1 MQTSELPA
9 LVDVPPVGRITEGG
23 ARVGF
28 RVTVLDVGEFVMRKA
43 GGVALILSG
52 VAVGVYGI
60 VEPWQLEATLSKA
73 STAEL
78 PARPATQ
85 VPEPRPWF
93 WPSASTELPT
103 SGWTPLV
110 VTIPPRGSNPGTSS
124 QQPAIPKDRD
134 TLARELQ
141 KELKRVGCYVGE
153 LNGAWSPSTRRAMKM
168 FIDRVNASLPVEEP
182 DPILYAMVRG
192 ERDQVCGQ
200 ACQVGERL
208 TQDGRCVPTAILA
221 KANGRAPTLESSI
234 TSAEKP
240 RTITG
245 WSVTNTALDTP
256 PSTASDSSRS
266 PSMPIEGR
274 MALAGPSAYPIPA
287 TATLTPRPRAVHR
300 GAPTVSPPFA
310 GGGQS
315 WSRAI
320 FNSRLSNN

>member
-1 MQTSELPA
+1 
-9 LVDVPPVGRITEGG
+9 
-23 ARVGF
+23 
-28 RVTVLDVGEFVMRKA
+28 MRKA

-52 VAVGVYGI
+52 VAVGVYGL
-60 VEPWQLEATLSKA
+60 VEPWQPEATLSKA

-93 WPSASTELPT
+93 RWSASTELPS
-103 SGWTPLV
+103 SGWTPVV
-110 VTIPPRGSNPGTSS
+110 VTVPPRGSNPRTSS
-124 QQPAIPKDRD
+124 QQLAIPKDRD

-153 LNGAWSPSTRRAMKM
+153 TNGAWSPSTRRAMKM
-168 FIDRVNASLPVEEP
+168 FIDRLNASLPVEEP

-192 ERDQVCGQ
+192 EREQVCGK
-200 ACQVGERL
+200 ACHVGEGL
-208 TQDGRCVPTAILA
+208 TQDGRCVPAAILA
-221 KANGRAPTLESSI
+221 KANGRAPTRAAIAAVAPESSV
-234 TSAEKP
+234 TSAEKS

-245 WSVTNTALDTP
+245 WSVTSTAVDTP
-256 PSTASDSSRS
+256 PFITSDSSKS

-274 MALAGPSAYPIPA
+274 MALAGPSAYPTPA
-287 TATLTPRPRAVHR
+287 TATLTPRPRPVHR
-300 GAPTVSPPFA
+300 GAPTVSPRFA

-320 FNSRLSNN
+320 LNPRFSNN